1 MIYNIKQYCNYT
13 KNTGNNLEI
22 NGILSNNNKQESHLS
37 ILDINQIQKNIMN
50 SFSNQ
55 PD

>member
-1 MIYNIKQYCNYT
+1 MIYCNNT

-37 ILDINQIQKNIMN
+37 ILDINQIQNKHHEFLFKSTRLGIY
-50 SFSNQ
+50 
-55 PD
+55 